1 MAGRRTPSQDY
12 EIRRMSMPKI
22 KQAQGEFLY
31 TICNPKTEQLES
43 YYRLMSGHVV
53 YTCFPATA
61 EQVKEAKAELN
72 KVRAQSLYQKMQKR
86 IEEKENS
93 TLTK

>member
-1 MAGRRTPSQDY
+1 MARRRTPSQDN
-12 EIRRMSMPKI
+12 EVHRLKIQKI

-31 TICNPKTEQLES
+31 TICNPKTAQLES

-61 EQVKEAKAELN
+61 EQVKEAKFI
-72 KVRAQSLYQKMQKR
+72 QKNAKKNRRKR
-86 IEEKENS
+86 KFNTYKII
-93 TLTK
+93 

>member
-1 MAGRRTPSQDY
+1 MAGRRTPSQDNEVY
-12 EIRRMSMPKI
+12 RLKIQKI

-53 YTCFPATA
+53 YTCFPATE

-72 KVRAQSLYQKMQKR
+72 KARAKNLYEKMQKR
-86 IEEKENS
+86 KE
-93 TLTK
+93 TPPPTK